1 MDLKSILE
9 SLIFASDK
17 PITLKQLKAVTG
29 NTAAEKLRAALDDI
43 QVEFRDSGIQLAEVG
58 GGYQFRTHPDN
69 AHWVKKLLAGRPPRL
84 TQAMLE
90 TLAIVAYRQ
99 PVTRPEIEDIRG
111 VDCGGVLRLLLERS
125 LIRIMGKK
133 EEVGRP
139 ILYGSTKQF
148 LEFFN
153 LKDLKELPTLKE
165 FTELSEENSERVDE
179 IYEAEDEPALPAEAA
194 SGALPT
200 AAVASGVA
208 SAEAGPAETVMA
220 ISQEDVVDAIMTPE
234 IAGDAT
240 EVVDEAFAADSDG
253 APAAEGTWARRAP
266 LLAEEEDDG
275 SLDALDRALEHV
287 DGILRQHRQ
296 AEQTRLEATVGPL
309 VTGEPTPD
317 AAPVADAPIADA
329 PIADAPITMPTEAIE
344 AAPRE
349 AVPPEAVEAVEA
361 APTATVEPTVTAEEF
376 IEAAPPVIAE
386 PAPATVVD
394 EPSRDDGQ
402 EGAPVL

>member
-17 PITLKQLKAVTG
+17 PITLKQLKAITG

-139 ILYGSTKQF
+139 ILYGTTKQF

-165 FTELSEENSERVDE
+165 FTELSEEHAERLDE
-179 IYEAEDEPALPAEAA
+179 VYEAEEDPA
-194 SGALPT
+194 AL
-200 AAVASGVA
+200 
-208 SAEAGPAETVMA
+208 
-220 ISQEDVVDAIMTPE
+220 DVVSGPTDATLAPAAAPGAPTSPAAGADPVVEAIMTE
-234 IAGDAT
+234 AAGDDVTEGAARFEHLQEAAAGEGTFEGEIVDAAT
-240 EVVDEAFAADSDG
+240 DDG
-253 APAAEGTWARRAP
+253 APASVADGEETRTWARRAP
-266 LLAEEEDDG
+266 LIVEQEEDG
-275 SLDALDRALEHV
+275 SLDALDSALERV
-287 DGILRQHRQ
+287 DSILRQHRQ
-296 AEQTRLEATVGPL
+296 AEQARLEATVGPL
-309 VTGEPTPD
+309 LASDKSPEPAVTAEGEELAVIADEAPAEVAARPTVD
-317 AAPVADAPIADA
+317 AAAATPSMTAPVA
-329 PIADAPITMPTEAIE
+329 
-344 AAPRE
+344 
-349 AVPPEAVEAVEA
+349 
-361 APTATVEPTVTAEEF
+361 
-376 IEAAPPVIAE
+376 
-386 PAPATVVD
+386 VVD
-394 EPSRDDGQ
+394 KPSRDDGQ